1 MAVTL
6 TPTDEHSSRQHR
18 TEQIQAQTYFSRHE
32 RKATLERVSLT
43 RNEKDAPLTL
53 LVGSGTPGAGCR
65 GTSEKQVGTW
75 FAQGKDQSPD
85 ERRRTE
91 KQQHVEFLIAG
102 NKKQF
107 IFKTW
112 RNNKLQQEKVFAPTC
127 VLMAPASR
135 SGKFGRRGELHPL
148 M

>member
-1 MAVTL
+1 M
-6 TPTDEHSSRQHR
+6 SR
-18 TEQIQAQTYFSRHE
+18 YE
-32 RKATLERVSLT
+32 RKTSRDMVRSRERPV
-43 RNEKDAPLTL
+43 A
-53 LVGSGTPGAGCR
+53 
-65 GTSEKQVGTW
+65 
-75 FAQGKDQSPD
+75 D

-135 SGKFGRRGELHPL
+135 SSKYGRCGELHPL